1 MFDNAGGPV
10 RGDRRRGGQKE
21 LVQGREDG
29 EYQSEEVCLLSRLLE
44 EKESLFYFCVPEKV

>member
-10 RGDRRRGGQKE
+10 RGDRRRGGQEE

-44 EKESLFYFCVPEKV
+44 EKESLFYFCVTEKV